1 MTTCSHAAC
10 SNLPAQGSTF
20 CIACESWMLS
30 LTDAF
35 FNRYTAGRMDGSA
48 ATAAAVVKVLRES
61 CEIQECGHC
70 MLAR

>member
-1 MTTCSHAAC
+1 
-10 SNLPAQGSTF
+10 
-20 CIACESWMLS
+20 MLS